1 MTAVVLTYHAVEDG
15 PAPLCIEPD
24 LFRAQLDC
32 LLEVGAE
39 TLTIASLAA
48 RLRDGTLP
56 ARAVAITFDDG
67 CASVAR
73 TAAPLLA
80 ERGLTATV
88 FCVAG
93 HLGGRNDW
101 PTQPGGMP
109 SLALAGADE
118 LVELHRAGVEIGAHG
133 VEHAPL
139 DAADAKTA
147 ERELRDGRAILEEIV
162 ESAVRSLA
170 YPYGAEPAPAAAALV
185 SELYD
190 AACTT
195 RPAHVRPAS
204 DPLSLPRVDVHYL
217 RRPALFQRVVS
228 GGLEA
233 YLRARGAVTAW
244 RRGGRA

>member
-1 MTAVVLTYHAVEDG
+1 MTAVILTYHAVEDG

-39 TLTIASLAA
+39 TLTIASLGV
-48 RLRDGTLP
+48 RLRDSTVP

-80 ERGLTATV
+80 EHGLTATV

-93 HLGGRNDW
+93 HVGGRNDW
-101 PTQPGGMP
+101 PTQPGGVP
-109 SLALAGADE
+109 SLELAGADE

-133 VEHAPL
+133 VDHAPL
-139 DAADAKTA
+139 DTADAPSA
-147 ERELRDGRAILEEIV
+147 ERELRDGRAMLEEIV
-162 ESAVRSLA
+162 GSPVRSLA
-170 YPYGAEPAPAAAALV
+170 YPYGAEPAPAVAPLV

-190 AACTT
+190 VVCTT

-217 RRPALFQRVVS
+217 RQPALFRRVVS
-228 GGLEA
+228 GGLEP
-233 YLRARGAVTAW
+233 YLRARGALTGL
-244 RRGGRA
+244 RKRAMS

>member
-1 MTAVVLTYHAVEDG
+1 VTAVVLTYHAVEDG
-15 PAPLCIEPD
+15 PAPLCIDPE

-39 TLTIASLAA
+39 TLTISGLAA
-48 RLRDGTLP
+48 RLRDGGLP

-67 CASVAR
+67 CASAVR

-109 SLALAGADE
+109 SLELAGGDE

-139 DAADAKTA
+139 DADVTAA
-147 ERELRDGRAILEEIV
+147 ERELRDGRAMLEEIV
-162 ESAVRSLA
+162 GSPVRSLA
-170 YPYGAEPAPAAAALV
+170 YPYGAEPARAVAPLV
-185 SELYD
+185 SELYH

-195 RPAHVRPAS
+195 RPARVRPGS

-217 RRPALFQRVVS
+217 RLPALFRRVVS
-228 GGLEA
+228 GGLEP
-233 YLRARGAVTAW
+233 YLRARGAVSAW
-244 RRGGRA
+244 RR

>member
-1 MTAVVLTYHAVEDG
+1 VTVVVLTYHAVEDG
-15 PAPLCIEPD
+15 PAPLCIEPER
-24 LFRAQLDC
+24 FRAQVDC

-39 TLTIASLAA
+39 TLTISQLAA
-48 RLRDGTLP
+48 CLRDGTLP

-109 SLALAGADE
+109 LLPLAGAGE

-133 VEHAPL
+133 LEHAPL
-139 DAADAKTA
+139 DAADATTA

-162 ESAVRSLA
+162 GSPVRSLA
-170 YPYGAEPAPAAAALV
+170 YPYGAAPGPAAASLV

-195 RPAHVRPAS
+195 RPAHVRAATH
-204 DPLSLPRVDVHYL
+204 PLALPRVDVHYL
-217 RRPALFQRVVS
+217 RRPAVFRRVVS
-228 GGLEA
+228 GGLES

-244 RRGGRA
+244 RRRGWT

>member
-15 PAPLCIEPD
+15 PVPLCIEPER
-24 LFRAQLDC
+24 FRAQLDC

-39 TLTIASLAA
+39 TLTISQLAA
-48 RLRDGTLP
+48 CLRDGTMP

-67 CASVAR
+67 CASVVW

-101 PTQPGGMP
+101 PTQPDGMP
-109 SLALAGADE
+109 SLRLAGADE

-139 DAADAKTA
+139 DAADATTA
-147 ERELRDGRAILEEIV
+147 ERELREGRASLEAIV
-162 ESAVRSLA
+162 GSPVRSLA
-170 YPYGAEPAPAAAALV
+170 YPYGAEPAPAVAPLV
-185 SELYD
+185 TELYD

-195 RPAHVRPAS
+195 RPARVEPATN
-204 DPLSLPRVDVHYL
+204 PLWLPRVDAHYL
-217 RRPALFQRVVS
+217 RRPALFRRVVS
-228 GGLEA
+228 GGLEP
-233 YLRARGAVTAW
+233 YLRT
-244 RRGGRA
+244 RAP